1 MQVQLRLFASL
12 RDRLPGAKRGQ
23 GVVELHE
30 GASLLDL
37 IEHLEIPDRQAQMVL
52 VNGEQ
57 APRRA
62 EARAKLVL
70 AEDDV
75 VSVFPPLAG
84 GC

>member
-12 RDRLPGAKRGQ
+12 RDRLPDTKRGQ
-23 GVVELHE
+23 GAVEIQE

-62 EARAKLVL
+62 EARAALVL

-75 VSVFPPLAG
+75 VSIFPPLAG